1 MRGGGLGRGRGGLGG
16 PIRGWGGGVARFHK
30 IIKKRGECRCMGLD
44 LTQNHLKMEKK
55 TKKEEKKREKKIVFG
70 AGFEP
75 TTLRL
80 QILHL
85 TR

>member
-1 MRGGGLGRGRGGLGG
+1 MQ
-16 PIRGWGGGVARFHK
+16 GVRLDSK
-30 IIKKRGECRCMGLD
+30 PSQDGEKD
-44 LTQNHLKMEKK
+44 
-55 TKKEEKKREKKIVFG
+55 KKEEKMRKKIVFG

>member
-1 MRGGGLGRGRGGLGG
+1 MQ
-16 PIRGWGGGVARFHK
+16 GVRFDSK
-30 IIKKRGECRCMGLD
+30 PSQDGEKDKK
-44 LTQNHLKMEKK
+44 KK
-55 TKKEEKKREKKIVFG
+55 KKREKKIFVFG

>member
-1 MRGGGLGRGRGGLGG
+1 MQGR
-16 PIRGWGGGVARFHK
+16 
-30 IIKKRGECRCMGLD
+30 LD
-44 LTQNHLKMEKK
+44 LTKNHLKMKKK
-55 TKKEEKKREKKIVFG
+55 TKKEEKKRKKNFEFG

-85 TR
+85 TP

>member
-1 MRGGGLGRGRGGLGG
+1 MGYGGCKQRMKG
-16 PIRGWGGGVARFHK
+16 IDKCKKRFCTILRIIK
-30 IIKKRGECRCMGLD
+30 IIKKGGVRFDSKPSKDGEKD
-44 LTQNHLKMEKK
+44 KK
-55 TKKEEKKREKKIVFG
+55 RRKKEKKKIVFG

-85 TR
+85 TS

>member
-1 MRGGGLGRGRGGLGG
+1 ME
-16 PIRGWGGGVARFHK
+16 V
-30 IIKKRGECRCMGLD
+30 GLD
-44 LTQNHLKMEKK
+44 LTKNHLKMKKK
-55 TKKEEKKREKKIVFG
+55 TKIEGKKREKKFVFE

-85 TR
+85 TP

>member
-1 MRGGGLGRGRGGLGG
+1 MQ
-16 PIRGWGGGVARFHK
+16 GVRFDQK
-30 IIKKRGECRCMGLD
+30 PSQDGEKD
-44 LTQNHLKMEKK
+44 K
-55 TKKEEKKREKKIVFG
+55 KKEEKKREKKIVFG

-80 QILHL
+80 QILHV

>member
-1 MRGGGLGRGRGGLGG
+1 MGAG
-16 PIRGWGGGVARFHK
+16 
-30 IIKKRGECRCMGLD
+30 GLD
-44 LTQNHLKMEKK
+44 LTKNHLKMKKK
-55 TKKEEKKREKKIVFG
+55 TKKEEKKRKKKFVFG

-85 TR
+85 TP

>member
-1 MRGGGLGRGRGGLGG
+1 MQ
-16 PIRGWGGGVARFHK
+16 GVRFDPK
-30 IIKKRGECRCMGLD
+30 PSQDGEKD
-44 LTQNHLKMEKK
+44 K
-55 TKKEEKKREKKIVFG
+55 KKEEKKREKKFVFG

-85 TR
+85 TL

>member
-1 MRGGGLGRGRGGLGG
+1 MLVHKGGQINTVQLITG
-16 PIRGWGGGVARFHK
+16 GGGVRVYVN
-30 IIKKRGECRCMGLD
+30 GEV
-44 LTQNHLKMEKK
+44 KK
-55 TKKEEKKREKKIVFG
+55 TKKEEKKRKKKFVFG

-85 TR
+85 AP

>member
-1 MRGGGLGRGRGGLGG
+1 MQ
-16 PIRGWGGGVARFHK
+16 GVRFDSK
-30 IIKKRGECRCMGLD
+30 PSQDGEKD
-44 LTQNHLKMEKK
+44 
-55 TKKEEKKREKKIVFG
+55 KKEEKKREKKIVFG

-85 TR
+85 TS

>member
-1 MRGGGLGRGRGGLGG
+1 MQ
-16 PIRGWGGGVARFHK
+16 GVRFDSK
-30 IIKKRGECRCMGLD
+30 PSQDGEKDKKRR
-44 LTQNHLKMEKK
+44 
-55 TKKEEKKREKKIVFG
+55 KKEKKKIVLG

>member
-1 MRGGGLGRGRGGLGG
+1 MSVGAG
-16 PIRGWGGGVARFHK
+16 
-30 IIKKRGECRCMGLD
+30 GLD
-44 LTQNHLKMEKK
+44 LTKNHLKMKKK
-55 TKKEEKKREKKIVFG
+55 TKKKMKKREKKIVFG

-85 TR
+85 TPRLKLQSAITPVKFNGFFSKINQVI